1 MAKSETPR
9 GVEATGFADNK
20 LIENCPLV
28 ITTIDC
34 RPKDKKTYEF
44 DYKIAGNPQDKDA
57 LFLKDIRESTKKE
70 ESSGFFSCGGST
82 YKVYEGTKVESD
94 DLGKVIGE
102 VAKQRGASHCI
113 LYAHGL
119 GGFGRDPLG
128 HSYQYGERICDY
140 YLGALELPKP
150 SDPKK

>member
-28 ITTIDC
+28 ITTIEC

-102 VAKQRGASHCI
+102 VAKQTSARWDCQSRSLIKCLIRRSKRHRTLLPA
-113 LYAHGL
+113 
-119 GGFGRDPLG
+119 RDLWP
-128 HSYQYGERICDY
+128 
-140 YLGALELPKP
+140 A
-150 SDPKK
+150 

>member
-1 MAKSETPR
+1 MGTRETPR
-9 GVEATGFADNK
+9 GVEATGFADNN
-20 LIENCPLV
+20 LIEDCPLV
-28 ITTIDC
+28 ITTIEC

-119 GGFGRDPLG
+119 GSSGNQTHRPWTT
-128 HSYQYGERICDY
+128 R
-140 YLGALELPKP
+140 AA
-150 SDPKK
+150 